1 MNFVSKFDGSLP
13 FTGLHPKALT
23 HVETVSTKAPADA
36 IVVQDAHLLFNGN
49 FKRTGLDLIISR
61 DDQELVLPDYF
72 KGDKRALASPD
83 GAYLTGRTIDAL
95 TGHVQMA
102 QADGSAAAAK
112 IIGHVTKLSG
122 SATVVRNGV
131 SIVLNNGDTVYQG
144 DVVQSGSNSTLGITF
159 IDGSVFGLAS
169 NARMVL
175 NEMVYDPNG
184 SGNSSFLTLVQGTIS
199 FVAGATAKQGDMK
212 VDTPVATMGIR
223 GTAVLAEIDFEVTI
237 PGTAPPVRFQV
248 LVEPDGTTGSY
259 VLLDRVTLTQIA
271 TVNQPGTVTTVS
283 GAGAVSFLASAQ
295 LSPELMKLISEV
307 FSQKFTDNTNP
318 KSNTNFTDTVIPQTT
333 FPVQFAGGETGTA
346 TVTVIAA
353 SEGTSGAPVPQPKA
367 PDRIPGPP
375 GVVAFNKALAERPAL
390 TGSSLLDTTSGAVS
404 YTDINPGDVPTVSTA
419 FNSFAYADAAGVN
432 VTSTLTSAQ
441 LGAIAAVS
449 VPLTVV
455 QDPAGKNNGT
465 ATWTYDVEDNAL
477 DFLAQGEKLTLT

>member
-13 FTGLHPKALT
+13 FTGTHPKAQL
-23 HVETVSTKAPADA
+23 HVETAQTTAPADA
-36 IVVQDAHLLFNGN
+36 IVVKDANLLFNGD
-49 FKRTGLDLIISR
+49 FKRTGLDLVISR

-72 KGDKRALASPD
+72 KGDKRAPLASSD
-83 GAYLTGRTIDAL
+83 GAWLTGKTIEVL
-95 TGHVQMA
+95 TGHVQFA

-131 SIVLNNGDTVYQG
+131 SIVLNNGDNVHQG
-144 DVVQSGSNSTLGITF
+144 DVVQSGSNSTVGITF

-184 SGNSSFLTLVQGTIS
+184 SGNSSLLSLVQGTIS
-199 FVAGATAKQGDMK
+199 FVAGATAKHGDMK

-223 GTAVLAEIDFEVTI
+223 GTAVLVEIDFEVTV

-248 LVEPDGTTGSY
+248 LVEPDGTSGSY

-271 TVNQPGTVTTVS
+271 TVNQPGTVTIVS

-318 KSNTNFTDTVIPQTT
+318 KSNTNFTDTITPQNT
-333 FPVQFAGGETGTA
+333 FPVKFVGGQFDNIQVETLDFITVGGTPAYPARVDNFPFTGELIFAPLTTKITIANRAPTIASLAQTA
-346 TVTVIAA
+346 DIT
-353 SEGTSGAPVPQPKA
+353 
-367 PDRIPGPP
+367 
-375 GVVAFNKALAERPAL
+375 ERL
-390 TGSSLLDTTSGAVS
+390 GAVRS
-404 YTDINPGDVPTVSTA
+404 AEVSTA
-419 FNSFAYADAAGVN
+419 NGM
-432 VTSTLTSAQ
+432 
-441 LGAIAAVS
+441 IAFRD
-449 VPLTVV
+449 T
-455 QDPAGKNNGT
+455 
-465 ATWTYDVEDNAL
+465 DVDDL
-477 DFLAQGEKLTLT
+477 IL